1 MLSAFL
7 ITLGPL
13 SSGCGF
19 LTFKQLQR
27 IVFRNTRR
35 RDSFRGGRHV
45 YNKLR
50 WAFLWTW
57 GRGSKIIAFTRVRK
71 IGLTKKVVVHRT
83 LLIIIRGV
91 VCCRAGGMVGLLARG
106 IEHKARGGRTQ
117 ISTSSKTTEMLEE
130 VIWNQPRSQGSLLP
144 ALRSSLSLRRA
155 GRREPWERGWYG
167 TRDCP

>member
-1 MLSAFL
+1 MIINCVKPSYEPDEDMIARLLPSPEFEK
-7 ITLGPL
+7 
-13 SSGCGF
+13 SG
-19 LTFKQLQR
+19 
-27 IVFRNTRR
+27 
-35 RDSFRGGRHV
+35 
-45 YNKLR
+45 
-50 WAFLWTW
+50 
-57 GRGSKIIAFTRVRK
+57 
-71 IGLTKKVVVHRT
+71 

-155 GRREPWERGWYG
+155 GRREPWERG
-167 TRDCP
+167 